1 MQSTQDTL
9 TFIKKLKE
17 IRYYNNFLVSLDVS
31 SLFTNIPLN
40 EIIEL
45 ALDLNGDIYEQ
56 VDGVVISFPL
66 APVLANL
73 FTGHHEQHW
82 LIEEEALLVLF

>member
-1 MQSTQDTL
+1 MQSTQDTF

-56 VDGVVISFPL
+56 VD
-66 APVLANL
+66 
-73 FTGHHEQHW
+73 
-82 LIEEEALLVLF
+82 